1 MRKIK
6 EYQIMFN
13 NSHFTSL
20 NTIVNE
26 QIKKGWEPFG
36 SLTIQTYERKIDS
49 YNVKTIQNFYQV
61 MVKYEN

>member
-13 NSHFTSL
+13 SSDFISL
-20 NTIVNE
+20 NKIVNE

-36 SLTIQTYERKIDS
+36 SLTIQTYEHKIDS

>member
-13 NSHFTSL
+13 SSDFISL
-20 NTIVNE
+20 NKIVNE